1 MTAHSQRAAQQTGGH
16 PDKQADKQPGGPLAR
31 QLVDHMG
38 AITRERIQA
47 VALENAARNLAAIR
61 NGNSLRELRKQTLG
75 HGDKAIV
82 LAAGPSLKRQQVAKQ
97 LKAAAYR
104 GAIIATESSMLYC
117 LRHDIVPDL
126 VITVDPHAKR
136 IVRWFGD
143 TALTQADLDADDYFT
158 RQDMDRS
165 FADELRANEEIIAL
179 LDRYG
184 KRMRIA
190 VSSSA
195 APEVVQRATE
205 TGMDVYWWNPMYD
218 DPDCDDSITRQ
229 LFETNR
235 LPCVNAGGN
244 VGTAAWMM
252 AHAVLGKQQV
262 AVTGMDF
269 GYYAETPYLNTQYYY
284 EAVALVGEERL
295 DEIFTHIF
303 NPHMQQWFYT
313 DPAYLWYRE
322 CFLQLVADAQC
333 TTYNCTE
340 GGILFGEHIEFAP
353 LQKFLDRE

>member
-1 MTAHSQRAAQQTGGH
+1 MPAHSQRVIQQTGGH
-16 PDKQADKQPGGPLAR
+16 LGR
-31 QLVDHMG
+31 QLVDRMG
-38 AITRERIQA
+38 AITRDRIQE
-47 VALENAARNLAAIR
+47 VALANAARNLDAIR
-61 NGNSLRELRKQTLG
+61 SGRSLRELRKQALG

-82 LAAGPSLKRQQVAKQ
+82 LAAGPSLKRQQVAAQ

-104 GAIIATESSMLYC
+104 GTLIATESSMLYC
-117 LRHDIVPDL
+117 LRNDIVPDL
-126 VITVDPHAKR
+126 VITVDPHSKR

-143 TALTQADLDADDYFT
+143 TALTQADLEADDYFS
-158 RQDMDRS
+158 RQDLDKS
-165 FADELRANEEIIAL
+165 FADELRANEEIITL

-218 DPDCDDSITRQ
+218 DPDSDDSITRQ
-229 LFETNR
+229 LFETNG

-252 AHAVLGKQQV
+252 AHAVLGKQHV

-269 GYYAETPYLNTQYYY
+269 GYYAETPYRNTQYFH
-284 EAVALVGEERL
+284 EAIALVGEDKL
-295 DEIFTHIF
+295 DDIFTHIF
-303 NPHMQQWFYT
+303 NPHVQQWFYT

-322 CFLQLVADAQC
+322 CFLELAADAHC

-340 GGILFGEHIEFAP
+340 GGILFGEHIAFTP
-353 LQKFLDRE
+353 LQEFLNRE

>member
-1 MTAHSQRAAQQTGGH
+1 MPAHPQRAAQQTGG
-16 PDKQADKQPGGPLAR
+16 QLGR
-31 QLVDHMG
+31 QLVDQMG
-38 AITRERIQA
+38 AITRDRIQA
-47 VALENAARNLAAIR
+47 VALANAARNLVEIR
-61 NGNSLRELRKQTLG
+61 SGRSLRELRKQPLG
-75 HGDKAIV
+75 SGDTAII
-82 LAAGPSLKRQQVAKQ
+82 LAAGPSLKRQRVAEQ

-126 VITVDPHAKR
+126 VITVDPHSKR

-143 TALTQADLDADDYFT
+143 PTLTQADLEADDYFS
-158 RQDMDRS
+158 RQDLDRS

-184 KRMRIA
+184 KHMRIA

-218 DPDCDDSITRQ
+218 DPDRDASITRQ

-284 EAVALVGEERL
+284 EAVALVGEDKL

-303 NPHMQQWFYT
+303 NPHLQQWFYT

-322 CFLQLVADAQC
+322 CFLELAADARC

-340 GGILFGEHIEFAP
+340 GGILFGEHIEFTP
-353 LQKFLDRE
+353 LQTFLSRE